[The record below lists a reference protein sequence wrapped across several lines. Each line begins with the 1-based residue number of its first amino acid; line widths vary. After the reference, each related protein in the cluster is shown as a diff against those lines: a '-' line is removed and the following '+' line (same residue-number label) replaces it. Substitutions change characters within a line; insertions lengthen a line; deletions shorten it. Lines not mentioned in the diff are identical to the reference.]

1 MGDDGK
7 TSGPVLGTPA
17 EPGLHAWI
25 DGDGRGIWHY
35 CEVCRTVR
43 HPNGKIDGNLC
54 PGERKRS
61 FVPESKRKAK
71 PAKAGQVR
79 P

>member
-1 MGDDGK
+1 MGDGGK
-7 TSGPVLGTPA
+7 TADLVLGAPA
-17 EPGLHAWI
+17 GPGLHTWI
-25 DGDGRGIWHY
+25 DDDGRGIWHY
-35 CEVCRTVR
+35 CAVCRSVR
-43 HPNGKIDGNLC
+43 HPNGKIDGELC

-71 PAKAGQVR
+71 PTKSGSTR